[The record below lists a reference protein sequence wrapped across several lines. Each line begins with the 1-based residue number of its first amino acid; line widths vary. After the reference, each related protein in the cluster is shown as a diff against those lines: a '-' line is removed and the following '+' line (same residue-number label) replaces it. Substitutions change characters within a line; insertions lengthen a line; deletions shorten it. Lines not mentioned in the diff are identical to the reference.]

1 MKGSLKMA
9 LVEYTAFKK
18 VCDICGKDAD
28 GYWYRREETNGI
40 TNTLFLPPIDLC
52 KDHATFFDMNT
63 SYKNYVVESG
73 SLENYPQEKKQELID
88 QMKADWEGME
98 EWERTKLINQ

>member
-1 MKGSLKMA
+1 M
-9 LVEYTAFKK
+9 
-18 VCDICGKDAD
+18 
-28 GYWYRREETNGI
+28 REETNGI